1 MGLENLPPERVACH
15 QERANASRYLFWR
28 RKMREKKVRGY
39 RSAGLA
45 AEAAKRRGDFG
56 LTGSGQECSPIPISD
71 GFGFRTWDGRV
82 LIPGGELS
90 RNEVREEIWKS

>member
-1 MGLENLPPERVACH
+1 
-15 QERANASRYLFWR
+15 
-28 RKMREKKVRGY
+28 MREKKVRGY

-71 GFGFRTWDGRV
+71 GFWFRTWDGRV